1 MRPVS
6 VRTCINKTVALL
18 TASTSTLP
26 PKTCLLVLYPLTV
39 EGYNHLSDKTRLTSY
54 IKPPSIHITTIREKD
69 HTMSTPTTIAL
80 LKNLLP
86 PSQIHEPGTPSY
98 LAQSL
103 PWSQHA
109 EANPKFVITPST
121 LPSLQST
128 LKLLYSDPSLDFAVR
143 NTGTGSAS
151 ARDVILSM
159 QGFKDFV
166 FDEGAQIV
174 TLGAGLD
181 WGEVEVLMAAQA
193 PGWALVGA
201 RCGWVGVAG
210 GALVGGY
217 SWLSHE
223 FGLIS
228 DPQNLLDVQVV
239 LRDGRVVWASEEEDG
254 ELLWGLRGGGGN
266 FGVVS
271 TLKMRARRYREE
283 IFAGMAFLPY
293 ERLEEV
299 GRWVEGMVERE
310 KDPKLAFAVT
320 NQGPGTGRPAQGARP
335 GIAIYLFDA
344 NGEEHARSKEYGF
357 GELLAMEGIEVLGG
371 MVPLSGMTKLA
382 DNYRSYQ
389 GVNKFW
395 GSAPL
400 LNEKVDAG
408 LIARVWAWYEK
419 SIEACPEL
427 DEGSTVLFEFAQEV
441 RRTSLY
447 SDTSKGP
454 S

>member
-1 MRPVS
+1 
-6 VRTCINKTVALL
+6 
-18 TASTSTLP
+18 
-26 PKTCLLVLYPLTV
+26 
-39 EGYNHLSDKTRLTSY
+39 
-54 IKPPSIHITTIREKD
+54 
-69 HTMSTPTTIAL
+69 MSTPATIDL
-80 LKNLLP
+80 LRTLLP
-86 PSQIHEPGTPSY
+86 PTEIHESGTPSY
-98 LAQSL
+98 RTQSL

-109 EANPKFVITPST
+109 EAHPKLVVTPST
-121 LPSLQST
+121 LASLQST
-128 LKLLYSDPSLDFAVR
+128 LKLLYETPELDFAVR

-159 QGFKDFV
+159 RGFKDFA
-166 FDEGAQIV
+166 FDEEAETA

-239 LRDGRVVWASEEEDG
+239 LKDGRVVWASEEEDG
-254 ELLWGLRGGGGN
+254 ELLWGMRGGGGN

-271 TLKMRARRYREE
+271 ALKMRARRYREA

-293 ERLEEV
+293 ERLDEV
-299 GRWVEGMVERE
+299 GSWVSAMVERE
-310 KDPKLAFAVT
+310 KDPKLAFTIT

-335 GIAIYLFDA
+335 GIAVYLFDA
-344 NGEEHARSKEYGF
+344 NGEEHARSQEYGF
-357 GELLAMEGIEVLGG
+357 GELLAMEGVELLGG
-371 MVPLSGMTKLA
+371 QVPLSGMTKLA
-382 DNYRSYQ
+382 DSYRAYQ

-395 GSAPL
+395 GTAPL
-400 LNEKVDAG
+400 LEEKLDAG
-408 LIARVWAWYEK
+408 LIARAWSWYEQ

-427 DEGSTVLFEFAQEV
+427 GDGSTVLFEFSQEV
-441 RRTSLY
+441 CCAVLGDAWTDSC
-447 SDTSKGP
+447 
-454 S
+454 